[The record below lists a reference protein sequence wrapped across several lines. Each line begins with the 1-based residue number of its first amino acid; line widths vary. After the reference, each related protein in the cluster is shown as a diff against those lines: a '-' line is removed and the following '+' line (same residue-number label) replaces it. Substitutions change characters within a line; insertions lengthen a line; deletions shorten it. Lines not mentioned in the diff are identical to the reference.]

1 MDSSPEEEL
10 YEHHRIVCDPKQSLI
25 RLDKFLFVRLAAT
38 SRNRIQIAARAG
50 NVLVNG
56 KTAKPSQKVKP
67 GDEISIVLPYPQ
79 RDTELL
85 PEDIPLTILFEDE
98 HILVIDKQAGLVV
111 HPGHGN
117 WTGTLVNAL
126 LFHFGKL
133 PSTPGAE
140 IPRPGLVHR
149 LDKDTS
155 GVMVIGKTEEALT
168 HLARQFFDRTS
179 DRRYNAL
186 VWGDFD
192 ENEGVI
198 EGHIGRSVKDRT
210 VQFVF
215 PEGDQGKAAIT
226 HWKVLERFRY
236 ISLVECKLET
246 GRTHQIRV
254 HMQYTGHPL
263 FNDATYGGDRVLKGT
278 TFTKYKQF
286 VENCFKLLPRQAL
299 HARTLDIDHPITG
312 KRLHFESPLPAD
324 MEAVLDRWR
333 KYTNVKPLEDAG
345 EEFDAEA
352 ANKINDPGCRRM
364 NFPLAVRSILRT
376 ASTRRGHSCGWS
388 TAMRR
393 SITSGITLSSGRS
406 VSSASITAWP
416 RTGSAMPVK

>member
-85 PEDIPLTILFEDE
+85 PEDLPLNILFEDE

-215 PEGDQGKAAIT
+215 AEGDQGKAAIT

-236 ISLVECKLET
+236 ITLVECKLET

-254 HMQYTGHPL
+254 HMQYTGHPV

-312 KRLHFESPLPAD
+312 KRMHFESPLPAD

-333 KYTNVKPLEDAG
+333 TYTNAKPMEEAG

-352 ANKINDPGCRRM
+352 ANKI
-364 NFPLAVRSILRT
+364 
-376 ASTRRGHSCGWS
+376 
-388 TAMRR
+388 
-393 SITSGITLSSGRS
+393 
-406 VSSASITAWP
+406 
-416 RTGSAMPVK
+416 K

>member
-1 MDSSPEEEL
+1 MAQEGPFSSAALSGQGANSDTGPDEEL

-38 SRNRIQIAARAG
+38 SRNRIQVAAKAG
-50 NVLVNG
+50 NVLVND
-56 KTAKPSQKVKP
+56 KPAKPSQKVKP
-67 GDEISIVLPYPQ
+67 GDVISIVLPYPQ
-79 RDTELL
+79 RETELL
-85 PEDIPLTILFEDE
+85 PENIPLEILFEDE
-98 HILVIDKQAGLVV
+98 HVLVINKPAGLVV

-155 GVMVIGKTEEALT
+155 GVMVVGKTEEALT

-179 DRRYNAL
+179 DRRYNAI
-186 VWGDFD
+186 VWGDFAED
-192 ENEGVI
+192 QGTI

-215 PEGDQGKAAIT
+215 PEGDQGKPAVT
-226 HWKVLERFRY
+226 HWRVIERFRY
-236 ISLVECKLET
+236 ITLLECKLET

-254 HMQYTGHPL
+254 HLQYAGHPL

-278 TFTKYKQF
+278 TFTKYKRF
-286 VENCFKLLPRQAL
+286 VENCFDLLPRQAL
-299 HARTLDIDHPITG
+299 HARTLSFDHPITG

-324 MEAVLDRWR
+324 MQAVLERWR
-333 KYTNVKPLEDAG
+333 IYTSSKPWD
-345 EEFDAEA
+345 
-352 ANKINDPGCRRM
+352 DPGEALDKEEL
-364 NFPLAVRSILRT
+364 NNL
-376 ASTRRGHSCGWS
+376 
-388 TAMRR
+388 
-393 SITSGITLSSGRS
+393 
-406 VSSASITAWP
+406 
-416 RTGSAMPVK
+416 K

>member
-1 MDSSPEEEL
+1 MTNEETDSLIEEQEL

-25 RLDKFLFVRLAAT
+25 RLDKFLFDRLANT
-38 SRNRIQIAARAG
+38 SRNRIQVAAKAG

-56 KTAKPSQKVKP
+56 KAAKPSQKVKP

-79 RDTELL
+79 REMELVA
-85 PEDIPLTILFEDE
+85 EDIPLNILYEDE

-155 GVMVIGKTEEALT
+155 GVMVVGKTEEALT

-186 VWGDFD
+186 VWGDFAED
-192 ENEGVI
+192 EGVI
-198 EGHIGRSVKDRT
+198 EGHIGRSVRDRT
-210 VQFVF
+210 VQSVF
-215 PEGDQGKAAIT
+215 SEGDQGKPALT
-226 HWKVLERFRY
+226 RWRVLERFRY
-236 ISLVECKLET
+236 VSLVECKLET

-254 HMQYTGHPL
+254 HMQWTGHPL
-263 FNDATYGGDRVLKGT
+263 FNDAAYGGDRVLKGT
-278 TFTKYKQF
+278 TFTKYRQF
-286 VENCFKLLPRQAL
+286 VENCFRSLPRQAL
-299 HARTLDIDHPITG
+299 HARTLDIDHPISG
-312 KRLHFESPLPAD
+312 VRMHFESPLPAD
-324 MEAVLDRWR
+324 MQVVLDRWR
-333 KYTNVKPLEDAG
+333 TYVAAKPFDEGEEDAL
-345 EEFDAEA
+345 DKEA
-352 ANKINDPGCRRM
+352 ANNMK
-364 NFPLAVRSILRT
+364 
-376 ASTRRGHSCGWS
+376 
-388 TAMRR
+388 
-393 SITSGITLSSGRS
+393 
-406 VSSASITAWP
+406 
-416 RTGSAMPVK
+416 

>member
-1 MDSSPEEEL
+1 MMESEQDSSGEEQEL
-10 YEHHRIVCDPKQSLI
+10 FEHHRIVCDPNQSLI
-25 RLDKFLFVRLAAT
+25 RLDKFLFDRLPHT
-38 SRNRIQIAARAG
+38 SRNRIQIAAKAG

-56 KTAKPSQKVKP
+56 KAVKPSLKVKP

-79 RDTELL
+79 RDTEIQ
-85 PEDIPLTILFEDE
+85 PEDIPLNVLYEDD

-117 WTGTLVNAL
+117 WYGTLVNAL

-168 HLARQFFDRTS
+168 HLARQFFERTS
-179 DRRYNAL
+179 DRRYQAF

-192 ENEGVI
+192 EDEGEI

-210 VQFVF
+210 VQAVF
-215 PEGDQGKAAIT
+215 PDGDQGKHALT
-226 HWKVLERFRY
+226 RYKVIERFRY
-236 ISLVECKLET
+236 ITLVECKLET

-254 HMQYTGHPL
+254 HMQWKGHPL
-263 FNDATYGGDRVLKGT
+263 FNDANYGGDRVLKGT

-286 VENCFKLLPRQAL
+286 VENCFKILPRQAL
-299 HARTLDIDHPITG
+299 HARTLDIDHPMTG
-312 KRLHFESPLPAD
+312 ERMHFESELPAD
-324 MEAVLDRWR
+324 MRTVLEKWRHYTAYKPLGNDDDEEPMDKEAVNNM
-333 KYTNVKPLEDAG
+333 K
-345 EEFDAEA
+345 
-352 ANKINDPGCRRM
+352 
-364 NFPLAVRSILRT
+364 
-376 ASTRRGHSCGWS
+376 
-388 TAMRR
+388 
-393 SITSGITLSSGRS
+393 
-406 VSSASITAWP
+406 
-416 RTGSAMPVK
+416 